1 MKIQIMILD
10 PFFDVSTVP
19 SVKLLSLLYILG
31 LPDSVNAGER
41 LDDSALP
48 VGHVTDRPNIDRRL
62 STDHLDSSSIISK
75 ALVYIF

>member
-1 MKIQIMILD
+1 MSRI
-10 PFFDVSTVP
+10 PNTAFFLCLQSP
-19 SVKLLSLLYILG
+19 LYRFCELLSLVYVLG

-62 STDHLDSSSIISK
+62 STDHLHS
-75 ALVYIF
+75 